1 MFITKKQFISTTNSL
16 TYHVKLQP
24 EAHLFKRTFQG
35 AGCTALLVAVVNR
48 KLELSRAERHVHN
61 FMMDTQLT
69 KRVGNDN
76 TRTQAFKNAHT
87 PTQIYLEMETL
98 LRNLLQN
105 KTVINTFSSMIS
117 KQDLC

>member
-1 MFITKKQFISTTNSL
+1 MIITKDQFTSTTNSL
-16 TYHVKLQP
+16 NYHVRFQP
-24 EAHLFKRTFQG
+24 DAHLSNRTFQG

-76 TRTQAFKNAHT
+76 TFTQAFKYAHT
-87 PTQIYLEMETL
+87 LTH
-98 LRNLLQN
+98 
-105 KTVINTFSSMIS
+105 TF
-117 KQDLC
+117 